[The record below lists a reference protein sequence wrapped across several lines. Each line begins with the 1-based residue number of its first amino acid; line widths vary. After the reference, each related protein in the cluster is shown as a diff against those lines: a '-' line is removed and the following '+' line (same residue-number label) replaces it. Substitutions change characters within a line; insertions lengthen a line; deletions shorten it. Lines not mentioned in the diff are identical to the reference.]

1 MTVGGRGRGLRKKG
15 VPHQEVRV
23 RKDREGARKGREGA
37 RVVPRPVTQVTRG
50 LARGSLGLSG
60 RGRRRARG
68 GGGAAAVELR
78 GGDQR
83 RRAEQTRRRE
93 EGRPATSLHCS
104 QTCSLP
110 GLRLLQQQRRWRRD
124 AGAVPRL
131 AADETGTN

>member
-1 MTVGGRGRGLRKKG
+1 MTVGGRGRGLRKG
-15 VPHQEVRV
+15 VPYQEVRV
-23 RKDREGARKGREGA
+23 RKGREGARKGREGA
-37 RVVPRPVTQVTRG
+37 RVVPGPVTQVTRG
-50 LARGSLGLSG
+50 PARGSLGLSG

-110 GLRLLQQQRRWRRD
+110 VCGCCCS
-124 AGAVPRL
+124 GGG
-131 AADETGTN
+131 GTQEQSRG